1 VSSQALNHGMQ
12 KKEPQS
18 QLCPSLLATLLQK
31 QIEPSYPP
39 LGEVKRVKKKIEF
52 YSRNKDKHSRQVPYC
67 NVYFI
72 AYLVF
77 LVLQCWFQFLN

>member
-39 LGEVKRVKKKIEF
+39 LGEVKRVKKK
-52 YSRNKDKHSRQVPYC
+52 
-67 NVYFI
+67 
-72 AYLVF
+72 
-77 LVLQCWFQFLN
+77 